1 MLLYLHGLNSSPQ
14 SHKAVQT
21 QNWLAENHPDIPFVC
36 PQLSNIPEEAIAD
49 LEARIEAHIDASKQ
63 PVALAGSSMGGYYA
77 TYLSEKYGLRA
88 VLINPAVK
96 PYLGLQRYLGENIN
110 YHTGES
116 WIMEL
121 HHIEQYRALEVE
133 QLLTPENYWTLL
145 QTGDEVLDYRLAEQK
160 YRDGKMTVEQGGDHS
175 FQNYQRFLPEIYA
188 FLFGGNN

>member
-14 SHKAVQT
+14 SYKAVQT
-21 QNWLAENHPDIPFVC
+21 QIWLAENHPVTPFVC
-36 PQLSNIPEEAIAD
+36 PQLSNMPEEAIAD
-49 LEARIEAHIDASKQ
+49 LEERIEAHIDASTQ
-63 PVALAGSSMGGYYA
+63 PLALAGSSMGGYYA
-77 TYLSEKYGLRA
+77 TYLSEKYDLRA

-96 PYLGLQRYLGENIN
+96 PYLGLQQYLGENVN

-116 WIMEL
+116 WIMEP

-160 YRDGKMTVEQGGDHS
+160 YRDGKLTVEQGGDHS
-175 FQNYQRFLPEIYA
+175 FQNYQRFLPEIYQ
-188 FLFGGNN
+188 FLFG